1 MTRALIF
8 GAGGVGSV
16 YGWFLEKAGAQVTAV
31 CRSNY
36 AQVKEKGLL
45 IRSKKWGRN
54 LHRPTAVNSVTEAR
68 KYGPFD
74 YILVCS
80 KAFPETHTLIKDI
93 VSPKSAIVLAQ
104 NGIGIEEA
112 YAKSYPQNTIIS
124 GVVYL
129 PVVQVEQGVV
139 EHGTPLERFEIGAYP
154 ASHSNDARG
163 QVDRLVELF
172 TQGGAT
178 CVAYDDVQPQRWYK
192 LALNASLNPIC
203 ALTLCDDG
211 NFLRSS
217 DGAIEMACDVMREVG
232 KVATAL
238 GYKDLITD
246 QTINEHMKRHIERM
260 TTGGKAPS
268 MLQDIK
274 HARPIEVEAIL
285 GNLVRIANDLKVEIP
300 YLRLL
305 YTLAKGLN
313 FSTSKTKD
321 WHPIASVS

>member
-1 MTRALIF
+1 MF

-16 YGWFLEKAGAQVTAV
+16 YGWFLEKAGARVTSV

-36 AQVKEKGLL
+36 TQVKKNGLL

-54 LHRPTAVNSVTEAR
+54 LHKPLAVSTVKEAR
-68 KYGPFD
+68 QHGPFD
-74 YILVCS
+74 YVFVCS
-80 KAFPETHTLIKDI
+80 KAFPETHTLIKDA
-93 VSPKSAIVLAQ
+93 VSDNSAIVLAQ

-112 YAKSYPQNTIIS
+112 YAKYYPSNTIIS

-139 EHGTPLERFEIGAYP
+139 EHGTPLERFEIGTYP
-154 ASHSNDARG
+154 ASSSTTGKAQVQNLVDLFAR
-163 QVDRLVELF
+163 
-172 TQGGAT
+172 GGAT
-178 CVAYDDVQPQRWYK
+178 CVAYDDIQSQRWYK
-192 LALNASLNPIC
+192 LALNASMNPIC

-211 NFLRSS
+211 NYLRSS
-217 DGAIEMACDVMREVG
+217 EGAIEMACDVMREVG

-246 QTINEHMKRHIERM
+246 ETINDHMKRHIERM

-285 GNLVRIANDLKVEIP
+285 GNLVRTAKDLRVDTP

-313 FSTSKTKD
+313 FSTSRTED